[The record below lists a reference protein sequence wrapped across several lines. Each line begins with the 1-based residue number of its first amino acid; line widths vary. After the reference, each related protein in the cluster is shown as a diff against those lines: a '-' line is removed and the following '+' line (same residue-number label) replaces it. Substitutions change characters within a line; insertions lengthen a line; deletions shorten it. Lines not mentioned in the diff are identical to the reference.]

1 MSSEVRPSDESH
13 HEPTAALDWKE
24 SYYFQLYDPKV
35 KLAALFYIS
44 AYPNIPKR
52 DFLVAFLV
60 DGDTDIYFNVKPSGG
75 RIDSLYDGRLR
86 FQLIKPNQH
95 WKIFFDD
102 GQKYAKL
109 NFTARFPPF
118 AYDPNQAYKKG
129 VVEQE
134 HYEQAC
140 HVNGIIRL
148 AKETQYEINCYG
160 HRDHSWGLRDYGAID
175 EWVWVA
181 AQFPWCTIGLIKLK
195 IGNKVETAG
204 FMSTDAKTTRISDI
218 RVKTIYEKDGLT
230 PERFNY
236 HFIDESGE
244 NWRLES
250 AKIQTMV
257 YPPRQS
263 KPGYQTKIYEIVS
276 QFYLAKSLDAGYGIA
291 EYLKSQQTSQLLED

>member
-1 MSSEVRPSDESH
+1 MPGEVRPSDESH

-44 AYPNIPKR
+44 TYPNIPKR
-52 DFLVAFLV
+52 DFLTAFLA
-60 DGDTDIYFNVKPSGG
+60 DGDTDIYLNSKSSGG
-75 RIDSLYDGRLR
+75 KIDSLNDGRLR

-95 WKIFFDD
+95 WKIYFDD
-102 GQKYAKL
+102 GQKYVEL

-118 AYDPNQAYKKG
+118 AYDSKQAYKRG

-140 HVNGIIRL
+140 HVNGIIHP
-148 AKETQYEINCYG
+148 AKEIQYEINCYG
-160 HRDHSWGLRDYGAID
+160 HRDHSWGLRDYSAID
-175 EWVWVA
+175 EWAWVA
-181 AQFPWCTIGLIKLK
+181 AQFPRCTIGLIKLR
-195 IGNKVETAG
+195 IGTKVETAG
-204 FMSTDAKTTRISDI
+204 FMSTDDRTTRISD
-218 RVKTIYEKDGLT
+218 VMVETAYEKDGLT

-236 HFIDESGE
+236 HFTDESGKK
-244 NWRLES
+244 WQLES

-263 KPGYQTKIYEIVS
+263 KPGYETKIYEIVS
-276 QFYLAKSLDAGYGIA
+276 RFSLTKYRDIGYGIA
-291 EYLKSQQTSQLLED
+291 EYLKSQQTSQQYID